1 VRIAVPHEKVA
12 GLVAEMSIVSEN
24 IALVLDELDRESKL
38 LQTQWTGEAREAYRA
53 AHAQW
58 SAAHQGMNQ
67 VLREL
72 TRRLANTNQ
81 HSIDAHTHAT
91 DIWN

>member
-1 VRIAVPHEKVA
+1 MRIAVPHDKVA
-12 GLVAEMSIVSEN
+12 GLVAEMTIASKN

-38 LQTQWTGEAREAYRA
+38 LQAQWTGEAREAYRA

-58 SAAHQGMNQ
+58 SSAHQGMNE

-72 TRRLANTNQ
+72 ARRLANTNQ
-81 HSIDAHTHAT
+81 HSIDAHTLAT
-91 DIWN
+91 GIWD